1 MILIPLSLA
10 FWSLV
15 VYLVFGRGHAA
26 ASFRSGAPLIGAAIA
41 MVALLA
47 STWARGGYEVRV
59 ELFIGGPYAYTVE
72 TIERSFAGLWLGLG
86 LIALA
91 LAAAGRW
98 GGALIGDHP
107 WRRACGLTVTVI
119 LLRVALEKLGVPLNV
134 ATFTGIIWLV
144 APLAVVFAVEAAR
157 RGRQRTFW
165 VWLVSYALAIRVLV
179 VAIMLLATHFEL
191 GTHFDNSG
199 ITRFRLL
206 GEERT
211 LPPHTWEQ
219 YRSLI
224 VVPQLVLWTTVTL
237 AGGAILGWP
246 SHLVARRLLPRTT
259 RRPES

>member
-1 MILIPLSLA
+1 MSLA
-10 FWSLV
+10 FWSVV

-26 ASFRSGAPLIGAAIA
+26 AAFRSGAPVIGAAIA

-47 STWARGGYEVRV
+47 STWVRGSYEVRV

-72 TIERSFAGLWLGLG
+72 TIERSFAGLLLGLG
-86 LIALA
+86 LITLA

-107 WRRACGLTVTVI
+107 WCRACGLTVTVI
-119 LLRVALEKLGVPLNV
+119 LLRVALEKLGVPPTV
-134 ATFTGIIWLV
+134 ATFAGMIWLV
-144 APLAVVFAVEAAR
+144 APLAVVFAIETAR
-157 RGRQRTFW
+157 RRSRQRTFW
-165 VWLVSYALAIRVLV
+165 VWLGSYALAVRVLV
-179 VAIMLLATHFEL
+179 VAIMLLTTHFEL

-199 ITRFRLL
+199 ITRFRLF

-237 AGGAILGWP
+237 AGGAIFGWP
-246 SHLVARRLLPRTT
+246 SHLVARRLLPGTT